1 MKLTPVLGIELEFYI
16 ANPEAPDEA
25 LTNPLNGA
33 EKVQDG
39 VLSIDDI
46 YDYSKFLDDICQ
58 CCEIN
63 DIALD
68 AISSESGRGQFE
80 LCLKHTDDILNL
92 ADGLI
97 FLKNFINCFHA
108 LQPHGLAKL
117 KNIIMRENNQNK
129 SMYFIT
135 FV

>member
-1 MKLTPVLGIELEFYI
+1 MIELEFYI

-46 YDYSKFLDDICQ
+46 YDYSKFLDEICQ

-63 DIALD
+63 DIALE

-80 LCLKHTDDILNL
+80 LCLKHTDDILKL

-97 FLKNFINCFHA
+97 F
-108 LQPHGLAKL
+108 
-117 KNIIMRENNQNK
+117 
-129 SMYFIT
+129 
-135 FV
+135 